1 MGLIDKINDQKKAR
15 EANKPKN
22 NPSKG
27 APSLKKG
34 HLEWMLKIIND
45 ASIKG
50 ADFQVAVDTVTWLQ
64 QQYKRL

>member
-1 MGLIDKINDQKKAR
+1 MGLVDKINHQKKGR

-27 APSLKKG
+27 APPLKKG

-50 ADFQVAVDTVTWLQ
+50 ADLQVAVDTVTWLQ